1 MKTMGGV
8 LAMFTKKAQ
17 EQKSSDP
24 STQAAQFNP
33 SNEPIAGNLSDQQ
46 TVSEQLPQVSPT
58 DPAARQPSFSKAQFA
73 HAEHFTRI
81 ERDILMAMLPEHGTC
96 TMEEAK
102 QTIRQFKLK
111 EAQ

>member
-17 EQKSSDP
+17 EQKSSNP
-24 STQAAQFNP
+24 STQANRTNP
-33 SNEPIAGNLSDQQ
+33 SNESVAGNLSDQEN
-46 TVSEQLPQVSPT
+46 VSEQLPRVNPT

-73 HAEHFTRI
+73 QAEQFTRI